1 LCRDDADAGVSGDF
15 PPAVA
20 GESHAPTKGWTIVD
34 LKRGCRNLFAN
45 DPDQIAD
52 QILWHGSDQ
61 SG

>member
-1 LCRDDADAGVSGDF
+1 VSGDF